1 MKRLGAVLALL
12 AAVGCGGSSTDKQAA
27 YAANQQAR
35 LQLEERVRALPDVSA
50 VNVVYVGR
58 NLTRPA
64 DVEVTL
70 TAAHGVSLTALR
82 DQVYELVWHSD
93 LTPVDGIDL
102 RLGQDGQRGLE
113 TALVLSAAEQK
124 RFTAV
129 YGPR

>member
-1 MKRLGAVLALL
+1 MLVALL
-12 AAVGCGGSSTDKQAA
+12 AAVGCSGSSTDQQAA
-27 YAANQQAR
+27 RAANQQAR
-35 LQLEERVRALPDVSA
+35 LRLEASVRALPGVSA
-50 VNVVYVGR
+50 VSVLYVGR

-70 TAAHGVSLTALR
+70 TAAHGVSLTSLR
-82 DQVYELVWHSD
+82 DRVYALVWHSD

-113 TALVLSAAEQK
+113 QALVLSSAEQA
-124 RFTAV
+124 RFTAT